1 MTCDGKLL
9 AIGYLVRNTAEVQS
23 SISLS
28 TAEEANYNA
37 RPADLTMTPPRSYL
51 FVPGNR
57 PDRFA
62 KAYSSGA
69 EAVII
74 DLEDA
79 VPPGEKLTA
88 RANAAAWVSPEHPVF
103 IRING
108 PDDFAVCKLPGVA
121 GIVLPKAERVED
133 LPQIDKPVLPI
144 IETARGFWNLPAL
157 AHAPH
162 VQRLMFGSIDFQL
175 DLGIHGEGEEL
186 LYFRSQIVLVSR
198 IAGLPAPV
206 DGVTTLFDS
215 PDAVRADAQRARR
228 LGFGAKLC
236 IHPKQVPVVNQC
248 FGPTPEQ
255 EAWARRVVDA
265 AAKAGGA
272 AISVDGEMIDRPVLA
287 RALELL
293 KQLRE
298 P

>member
-1 MTCDGKLL
+1 MT
-9 AIGYLVRNTAEVQS
+9 
-23 SISLS
+23 
-28 TAEEANYNA
+28 
-37 RPADLTMTPPRSYL
+37 TPRTYL

-57 PDRFA
+57 PERFA

-69 EAVII
+69 DAVII

-79 VPPGEKLTA
+79 VSQGEKLVA
-88 RANAAAWVSPEHPVF
+88 RANAAAWVSPEHPVL

-108 PDDFAVCKLPGVA
+108 ADDLAVCGLPGVA

-133 LPQIDKPVLPI
+133 MPQIDKPVLPI
-144 IETARGFWNLPAL
+144 IETARGFWNVSAL
-157 AHAPH
+157 AHAPN

-186 LYFRSQIVLVSR
+186 LYFRSQLVLVSR

-206 DGVTTLFDS
+206 DGITTVFDS
-215 PDAVRADAQRARR
+215 PDAVRTDTQRARR
-228 LGFGAKLC
+228 LGFGGKLC
-236 IHPKQVPVVNQC
+236 IHPKQVPIVNQC
-248 FGPTPEQ
+248 FGPTREE

-265 AAKAGGA
+265 AATADGGA
-272 AISVDGEMIDRPVLA
+272 ISLDGQMIDRPVLA

-293 KQLRE
+293 KQARE